1 MRFVQVFARRV
12 DFATHF
18 AAGERRKV
26 RVFRGFGGFGRMG
39 IFLRVGRRFLG
50 RV

>member
-12 DFATHF
+12 DFAPRF
-18 AAGERRKV
+18 AAGDGRKL
-26 RVFRGFGGFGRMG
+26 RVFRGFGGLGRVG
-39 IFLRVGRRFLG
+39 IFLRMGRGILG